1 MANFI
6 IRNENLMEERV
17 FGDYS
22 FPLEIFYNILSI
34 FEHGFVDPHWHSELE
49 FTIVQNGEMEY
60 QINDKIFELKAG
72 QGVFSNSKCLHTAR
86 PYPDRDCIFYSV
98 VFNPILISSHE
109 NSTLNHY
116 IDELVDSNE
125 LSSLL
130 ISPEVDWQKK
140 LLEILSAIS
149 SIYLKKET
157 GYDLIIKGKLCE
169 FWSIF
174 YNGTLPLIRNRKLFE
189 AKNIQQMKRM
199 LAFIQNNFAE
209 KLTLENIAESANVSK
224 SECCR
229 LFKKVM
235 KQAPVSYLID
245 YRIQKS
251 IPLLL
256 AKEFSIT
263 QIAEL
268 VGFGNSSY
276 FSEMFHRVIH
286 CSPSDY
292 QKKH

>member
-22 FPLEIFYNILSI
+22 FPLEIFYNILSV

-49 FTIVQNGEMEY
+49 LTIVQNGEMEY
-60 QINDKIFELKAG
+60 QVNDKIYELKAG
-72 QGVFSNSKCLHTAR
+72 SGVFVNSKSLHTAR
-86 PYPDRDCIFYSV
+86 PYPDRDCVFYSI

-109 NSTLNHY
+109 NSKLNHY
-116 IDELVDSNE
+116 IDELTDSNDFP
-125 LSSLL
+125 SFL
-130 ISPEVDWQKK
+130 ICPEVDWQNS
-140 LLEILSAIS
+140 LLEILEKIS
-149 SIYLKKET
+149 QIYQKHEI
-157 GYDLIIKGKLCE
+157 GYDLTIKGKLCE

-174 YNGTLPLIRNRKLFE
+174 YNGTFPFLQNRKLFE

-199 LAFIQNNFAE
+199 LAFIQDNYTE
-209 KLTLENIAESANVSK
+209 KLTLEDIAESANVSK

-235 KQAPVSYLID
+235 KQSPVGYLID

-251 IPLLL
+251 IPLILS
-256 AKEFSIT
+256 KKFTIT
-263 QIAEL
+263 QISEK
-268 VGFGNSSY
+268 VGFGNSCY
-276 FSEMFHRVIH
+276 FSEMFRRVIH